1 MISVTRKDPQKS
13 IPAPAGYVRFL
24 LKRFGTTAALRQSLV
39 AGTDID
45 ESALAQPGAEVT
57 LFTFVTLSENLT
69 RYVGEAWPLDA
80 LAAWANA
87 MQGSLEAAVRSAPTV
102 GESVDVIARYAHVRA
117 PFLSIDARRQRNQ
130 LRIICASTV
139 DIEPAAWRALSLT
152 VMLGVTGMLSPI
164 LEERAGE
171 IEVRFPWPQPSYVGR
186 VREAFTGDVSFARKD
201 LSLSVPLSL
210 CGQPSPFADTGLHAA
225 ALAEL
230 EFASRRIHAS
240 NPVLVK
246 LQALIARQRRARLSE
261 EEAARELGVSRRTL
275 VRRLSA
281 SGTSFRQMLDTELK
295 ARACAMLDEGRLS
308 RTQMAEALGFED
320 PTSFSRA
327 CRRWFGEGSS

>member
-1 MISVTRKDPQKS
+1 MSPDARKDPRKS

-24 LKRFGTTAALRQSLV
+24 LKRFGTNAALRQSLV

-45 ESALAQPGAEVT
+45 EAALARPGAEVT

-69 RYVGEAWPLDA
+69 KHVGEAWPLDA
-80 LAAWANA
+80 LAAWATA

-102 GESVDVIARYAHVRA
+102 GDSVDVIVRYAHVRA
-117 PFLSIDARRQRNQ
+117 PYLSIHSKRERDQ
-130 LRIICASTV
+130 LRIICTSTV

-152 VMLGVTGMLSPI
+152 AMLGLTAMLSPM

-171 IEVRFPWPQPSYVGR
+171 IGVRFPWPQPSHVVR
-186 VREAFTGDVSFARKD
+186 VRAAFSGDVSFSCRD
-201 LSLSVPLSL
+201 FSLCVPLSL
-210 CGQPSPFADTGLHAA
+210 CGQLSPFADPGLHAA

-230 EFASRRIHAS
+230 ELTSRRIHAS
-240 NPVLVK
+240 NPLLVR
-246 LQALIARQRRARLSE
+246 LQALIARQRRTRLGE
-261 EEAARELGVSRRTL
+261 DEAARVLGVSRRTL

-281 SGTSFRQMLDTELK
+281 SGTTFRQMLDADLRTR
-295 ARACAMLDEGRLS
+295 ARAMLDEGRLS
-308 RTQMAEALGFED
+308 RAQMAEELGFED

-327 CRRWFGEGSS
+327 CRRWFGVGDG